1 MLSRDMARYVDLRRS
16 LGFRFRVQHSFLRNF
31 VAFAEARGDDFV
43 RIDRVLDWAARAPS
57 PASCRI
63 RLLTV
68 RRFALAMQAEDIRYE
83 VPAADAV
90 GRATFQRRSP
100 HIYRAEEITELMRVA
115 AQLKPIGSIRPLM
128 YATLFGLLAA
138 TGMRISEA
146 LALLLG
152 DVTTD
157 GLIIRNTKFRKS
169 RLLPLHDTT
178 RQMLDDYLS
187 VRLRLGTLDGA
198 LFVSTT
204 GKAPSYST
212 VESIFLKLMRT
223 IGVRGEPSQPGP
235 RIHDLRHTFA
245 VRSLEQCGHD
255 RNAVARHIV
264 ALSTYLGHA
273 HVTDTY
279 WYLHATP
286 TLMER
291 IAEAGEALHREYAS

>member
-1 MLSRDMARYVDLRRS
+1 
-16 LGFRFRVQHSFLRNF
+16 
-31 VAFAEARGDDFV
+31 
-43 RIDRVLDWAARAPS
+43 
-57 PASCRI
+57 
-63 RLLTV
+63 
-68 RRFALAMQAEDIRYE
+68 
-83 VPAADAV
+83 
-90 GRATFQRRSP
+90 
-100 HIYRAEEITELMRVA
+100 
-115 AQLKPIGSIRPLM
+115 M

-187 VRLRLGTLDGA
+187 ARLRLGTLDRA

-235 RIHDLRHTFA
+235 RIHDLR
-245 VRSLEQCGHD
+245 Q
-255 RNAVARHIV
+255 NAECRKMPSDA
-264 ALSTYLGHA
+264 A
-273 HVTDTY
+273 
-279 WYLHATP
+279 
-286 TLMER
+286 
-291 IAEAGEALHREYAS
+291 

>member
-1 MLSRDMARYVDLRRS
+1 
-16 LGFRFRVQHSFLRNF
+16 
-31 VAFAEARGDDFV
+31 
-43 RIDRVLDWAARAPS
+43 
-57 PASCRI
+57 
-63 RLLTV
+63 
-68 RRFALAMQAEDIRYE
+68 
-83 VPAADAV
+83 
-90 GRATFQRRSP
+90 
-100 HIYRAEEITELMRVA
+100 
-115 AQLKPIGSIRPLM
+115 M

-187 VRLRLGTLDGA
+187 ARLRLGTLDGA